1 MKSIYNNYF
10 RKSDKSDPVLK
21 AIESVPI
28 FDNLLDRELSEVA
41 RLTHERTY
49 KKDEYVFKQNAP
61 AEGMYV
67 ILDGSVEIKDPDSGT
82 IFASLNAGDFFG
94 ELALLD
100 PVQKVYRLLLF
111 IIVGFL
117 TWGIFPF
124 LAPIIGMLLFSF
136 LFTTI
141 FLQAA
146 DSLERYTK
154 SRSLGVFIILAS
166 VLTLGVAFI
175 GSFISNMGSQI
186 KSFTLKLQRDDFATS
201 IENLSN
207 GIKDSL
213 PETISNMIPESEKII
228 IIAKN
233 SMLGVFQSVL
243 SLLGSAGSFFFI
255 SFMVLI
261 FTIILLI
268 EYHDFK
274 RSLVRFIPNKYLE
287 VGLRMIYNIEQQIS
301 KYLRGQILAAGSV
314 AILSIIGLF
323 ILNQLGANITLIVF
337 IGIIAG
343 LANLIP
349 MVGPFIG
356 MIPAI
361 LIALMNNVG
370 SDTALTH
377 QLFGTV
383 PSPFYVLDIVLMF
396 IIVQQIDNNFIT
408 PLVVGES
415 VGLHPMAVML
425 VLLIGGTLI
434 GPLGMLFAI
443 PAAGVLKVVIG
454 EIVFVTKNSHLL

>member
-1 MKSIYNNYF
+1 M
-10 RKSDKSDPVLK
+10 DP
-21 AIESVPI
+21 I
-28 FDNLLDRELSEVA
+28 
-41 RLTHERTY
+41 
-49 KKDEYVFKQNAP
+49 
-61 AEGMYV
+61 
-67 ILDGSVEIKDPDSGT
+67 
-82 IFASLNAGDFFG
+82 
-94 ELALLD
+94 
-100 PVQKVYRLLLF
+100 QKIYRLLIF
-111 IIVGFL
+111 IIVGTIL
-117 TWGIFPF
+117 WRAFPF

-146 DSLERYTK
+146 DSLERYTR
-154 SRSLGVFIILAS
+154 SRSLGVFIILSS
-166 VLTLGVAFI
+166 VIALGIAFI

-186 KSFTLKLQRDDFATS
+186 KSFSQKIQRDDFSTS
-201 IENLSN
+201 IENLSI
-207 GIKDSL
+207 GIKESL
-213 PETISNMIPESEKII
+213 PNSISNMVPESEKII
-228 IIAKN
+228 TIAKN
-233 SMLGVFQSVL
+233 SMLEVFQSVL
-243 SLLGSAGSFFFI
+243 SLLSSAGSFFFV

-301 KYLRGQILAAGSV
+301 KYLRGQILAASSV

-361 LIALMNNVG
+361 LIALMNNIG
-370 SDTALTH
+370 NDAALSH
-377 QLFGTV
+377 QILGAI
-383 PSPFYVLDIVLMF
+383 PSPFYILDVILMF

-408 PLVVGES
+408 PMVVGES

-443 PAAGVLKVVIG
+443 PVAGVLKVVIG